1 MYFYVFDNFLQD
13 RRYESDVAAVET
25 RLAQLGIQGR
35 SEKITILKN
44 IQEAV
49 TTAIK
54 RGATTVV
61 AVGNDST
68 VSKVLPQVVEHN
80 VTLGLIPIGPE
91 QTIAGYLGIPAG
103 AKAAEVLSRRVIRRL
118 DLGEANDQL
127 FLLNLAA
134 PAAAAV
140 TCDNKYTVTSRDPD
154 GQLVIT
160 NFNRGVGSG
169 RPDDGR
175 LELVVERGEQR
186 GWGNR
191 RRGFQGSIF
200 PFTKAKITCT
210 GSPTVVLDG
219 QRAIKPPV
227 LVTVVP
233 HRLEVIVGPQRS
245 FE

>member
-13 RRYESDVAAVET
+13 RRYENDVAAVET

-44 IQEAV
+44 VPEAV
-49 TTAIK
+49 ATAIK

-68 VSKVLPQVVEHN
+68 VTKVLPQVVEHD
-80 VTLGLIPIGPE
+80 VTLGLIPIGPD

-103 AKAAEVLSRRVIRRL
+103 AKAAETLSRRVIRRL
-118 DLGEANDQL
+118 DLGEANNQL
-127 FLLNLAA
+127 FLLNLSA
-134 PAAAAV
+134 PASAAV
-140 TCDNKYTVTSRDPD
+140 MCDNKYTVTSRDPA
-154 GQLVIT
+154 GQLVIA

-175 LELVVERGEQR
+175 LELVVEQGESR
-186 GWGNR
+186 GWGAR

-200 PFTKAKITCT
+200 PFTKAKITCSDT
-210 GSPTVVLDG
+210 AMMVLDG
-219 QRAIKPPV
+219 QRTIKPPV
-227 LVTVVP
+227 SVTVVP
-233 HRLEVIVGPQRS
+233 HRLEVIVGPQRN